1 MVLEH
6 GPGFGILNVD
16 TDAMRTR
23 VQKWGN
29 SLAVRIPKPFA
40 EGAGLRPSTEVE
52 ISLEKGELRLAL
64 ARPRFRLDQ
73 LLSRVTKRNRH
84 PEVESGPI
92 AGREL
97 W

>member
-1 MVLEH
+1 
-6 GPGFGILNVD
+6 
-16 TDAMRTR
+16 MRTR

-52 ISLEKGELRLAL
+52 VSLEKGELRLAPV
-64 ARPRFRLDQ
+64 RPRWRLDH
-73 LLSRVTKRNRH
+73 LLSKVTKRNVH
-84 PEVESGPI
+84 AEVGSGPI
-92 AGREL
+92 AGREI

>member
-1 MVLEH
+1 
-6 GPGFGILNVD
+6 
-16 TDAMRTR
+16 MRTR

-40 EGAGLRPSTEVE
+40 EGAGLRQASEVE
-52 ISLEKGELRLAL
+52 VSLENGELRVAL
-64 ARPRFRLDQ
+64 ASPRFRLEQ
-73 LLSRVTKRNRH
+73 LLSKVTTRNRH

-92 AGREL
+92 AGREI